1 MQYNFNIKQINPKTL
16 DLLNDRGYKSEEE
29 ILEFLSMRPKKTYDP
44 FLLLNMA
51 EGVDLVLS
59 AVENE
64 ERICIYGDYDADG
77 VTATSILLEFL
88 SNITSNLSYY
98 IPSRFDEGYGLNKTA
113 MEKICKAGVDLVIT
127 VDCGSVSREEVE
139 YGKNLGLKILVTDHH
154 RADNERLPK
163 CPVINPNQPD
173 CEYPFKGLAGCGVAF
188 KLAQAVARTI
198 GMQSQTYNN
207 TLDLVAIGTIA
218 DVMPLIDENR
228 TLVKYGLMR
237 LNSASREPLK
247 KLIEEIGLRVGE
259 VTSFNIAFG
268 IAPHINSAGRIK
280 AARLGVKLFRS
291 TSDDEIAEIVE
302 IIKDCNKQRKTLQDE
317 IYEECLEKI
326 KEEYKITK
334 RISDFILIDLENA
347 HEGVTGI
354 VAGRLKER
362 FYRPV
367 AILTKTEDGLF
378 KGTSRS
384 IDGIDIHSLLSNFS
398 DLFINFG
405 GHKAACGFTISET
418 NVSLLREGIGHLMKE
433 ELKKNPDLLKRKWSW
448 DLQLIPEDV
457 TINFAQDLLMFEPSG
472 KGNEKPTF
480 AVDGKIANLK
490 AIGNEAQ
497 YRRFQLI
504 SEKSDSFVSCVCF
517 GIEEGSIDELSEGGY
532 VRTLGNISV
541 NRWNGNISPQM
552 NVKKIFQKDTSE

>member
-1 MQYNFNIKQINPKTL
+1 MEQINPIIL
-16 DLLNDRGYKSEEE
+16 EILNDRGYNSETE
-29 ILEFLSMRPKKTYDP
+29 IQEFLSMRPKKTYDP

-59 AVENE
+59 AVENN
-64 ERICIYGDYDADG
+64 ERICVYGDYDADG

-88 SNITSNLSYY
+88 SNVTSNLSYY

-113 MEKICKAGVDLVIT
+113 MEKIKNAGVDLVIT

-139 YGKNLGLKILVTDHH
+139 HGKKLGLKILVTDHH

-188 KLAQAVARTI
+188 KLAQAIARTI
-198 GMQSQTYNN
+198 GMESQTYNS

-237 LNSASREPLK
+237 LNSAKRKPLK
-247 KLIEEIGLRVGE
+247 KLVEEIGLKAGE

-291 TSDDEIAEIVE
+291 TSDDEISEIVD
-302 IIKDCNKQRKTLQDE
+302 IIKDCNKQRKALQDD
-317 IYEECLEKI
+317 IYEECLKKI
-326 KEEYKITK
+326 KEEYKKNK

-354 VAGRLKER
+354 VAGRLKEK

-384 IDGIDIHSLLSNFS
+384 IDGLDIHSLLSNFS

-418 NVSLLREGIGHLMKE
+418 QVSLLREGIANLMKS
-433 ELKKNPDLLKRKWSW
+433 ELSRNPELLKRQWSW
-448 DLQLIPEDV
+448 DLKLIPEDV
-457 TINFAQDLLMFEPSG
+457 TINFAKDLMLFEPSG
-472 KGNEKPTF
+472 KCNEKPTF
-480 AVDGKIANLK
+480 AVDGKIVNLK
-490 AIGNEAQ
+490 AMGNEGQ
-497 YRRFQLI
+497 YRRFQLV
-504 SEKSDSFVSCVCF
+504 SEKSNSFVSCVCF
-517 GIEEGSIDELSEGGY
+517 GIEEGSVDELCEGGY
-532 VRTLGNISV
+532 VRALGDISI
-541 NRWNGNISPQM
+541 NRWNGNVSPQM
-552 NVKKIFQKDTSE
+552 NVKKIFQKDTLE

>member
-1 MQYNFNIKQINPKTL
+1 MQNDFNMEQINPIIL
-16 DLLNDRGYKSEEE
+16 EILNDRGYNSEEE
-29 ILEFLSMRPKKTYDP
+29 IQEFLSMKPKKTYDP

-59 AVENE
+59 AVENN
-64 ERICIYGDYDADG
+64 ERICVYGDYDADG

-113 MEKICKAGVDLVIT
+113 MEKISNAGVGLVIT

-139 YGKNLGLKILVTDHH
+139 YGKKLGLKILVTDHH
-154 RADNERLPK
+154 RADNDRLPN
-163 CPVINPNQPD
+163 CLVINPNQPD

-188 KLAQAVARTI
+188 KLAQAIARTI
-198 GMQSQTYNN
+198 GMPSQTFNN

-237 LNSASREPLK
+237 LNSANREPLK
-247 KLIEEIGLRVGE
+247 KLMEGIGLQVGE

-291 TSDDEIAEIVE
+291 TSDDEISEIVE
-302 IIKDCNKQRKTLQDE
+302 IIKDCNKQRKALQDD
-317 IYEECLEKI
+317 IYEECLKKI
-326 KEEYKITK
+326 KEEYKKNKQIPN
-334 RISDFILIDLENA
+334 FIFIDLENA

-367 AILTKTEDGLF
+367 AILTKTEDGVF

-384 IDGIDIHSLLSNFS
+384 IDGLDIHSLLSNFS
-398 DLFINFG
+398 NLFINFG
-405 GHKAACGFTISET
+405 GHKAACGFTISEA
-418 NVSLLREGIGHLMKE
+418 NVLLLREGIGNAMKD
-433 ELKKNPDLLKRKWSW
+433 ELSRNPELLKRQWSW
-448 DLQLIPEDV
+448 DIKLIPEDV
-457 TINFAQDLLMFEPSG
+457 TINFAQDLLLFEPSG
-472 KGNEKPTF
+472 KCNEKPTV
-480 AVDGKIANLK
+480 AVDGKIVNLK
-490 AIGNEAQ
+490 AMGSEGQ
-497 YRRFQLI
+497 YRRFQLV
-504 SEKSDSFVSCVCF
+504 SEKSNSFVSCVCF
-517 GIEEGSIDELSEGGY
+517 GIEEGSVDELRESGY
-532 VRTLGNISV
+532 VRAIGNISV
-541 NRWNGNISPQM
+541 NRWNGNVSPQM
-552 NVKKIFQKDTSE
+552 NVKKIFHNDTLE